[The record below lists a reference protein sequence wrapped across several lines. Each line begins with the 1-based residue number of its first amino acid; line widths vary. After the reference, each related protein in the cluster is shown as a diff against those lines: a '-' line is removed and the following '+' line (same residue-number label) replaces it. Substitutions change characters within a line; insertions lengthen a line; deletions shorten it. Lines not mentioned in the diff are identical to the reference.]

1 MSQDDVMSS
10 TTNDN
15 EPPPLLQSTEDMCGL
30 SGKGAAGG
38 LLPGNPVFPVGEGLR
53 VMACTSHDQQMGQL
67 GGGYDLESKDK
78 ASQ

>member
-1 MSQDDVMSS
+1 MSS

-38 LLPGNPVFPVGEGLR
+38 IVFPVGEGLR
-53 VMACTSHDQQMGQL
+53 VMACTSHDQQTGQL